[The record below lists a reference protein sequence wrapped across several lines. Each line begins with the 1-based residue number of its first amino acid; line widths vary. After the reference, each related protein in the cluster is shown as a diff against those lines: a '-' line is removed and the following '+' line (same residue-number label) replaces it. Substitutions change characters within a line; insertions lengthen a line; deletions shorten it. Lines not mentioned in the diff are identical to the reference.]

1 MLLGDPETRRRDAA
15 RKGWEQGEWL
25 PEYVPPGDRKKASPG
40 AMLDN
45 SVVRLDLFFLA
56 AIFLADQRVNALPEG
71 RQASR
76 IQDLWNEFLEH
87 EVTVRLASTASFL
100 RARDDYVLAEVDR
113 QGTEKVRAWAES
125 LRNQECGTLQPDLDR
140 DKAIGL
146 TLREAC
152 SKIIHSTEYRFDVVG
167 DPPHAHIQPT
177 MYLYGVQ
184 NGRKWRTVLDVLR
197 YIEVGITY
205 TEVT

>member
-1 MLLGDPETRRRDAA
+1 M
-15 RKGWEQGEWL
+15 
-25 PEYVPPGDRKKASPG
+25 PEYVPPGKRKKASPG

-71 RQASR
+71 RQADR
-76 IQDLWNEFLEH
+76 IQDLWNEFEEH
-87 EVTVRLASTASFL
+87 EITVRLASTASFL

-113 QGTEKVRAWAES
+113 QGTDEVRAWAAL
-125 LRNQECGTLQPDLDR
+125 LRNQECGTLQPDLGHDR
-140 DKAIGL
+140 VIGL

-152 SKIIHSTEYRFDVVG
+152 SKIIHSNEYHFDVVG
-167 DPPHAHIQPT
+167 EPPHAHILPT
-177 MYLYGVQ
+177 MYLYGIQ

-205 TEVT
+205 TDFT